1 MSRHPRLLAACV
13 LAGGLSGCDLAA
25 SYRAPS
31 MALPDG
37 YQGHGPWQVAHPSDT
52 MPRGPWWELYGNR
65 TLDQLERELPAN
77 PDLKAAA
84 ESFTQA
90 RDIAAEAESGLY
102 PQLGAGYSMS
112 ENRQSVNR
120 LFRSPTNFPL
130 EQSLV
135 SADLAASWEIDIWD
149 RITNAARARKRV
161 AQSVAADVASF
172 DLSLQ
177 AELADDYIALRGLDG
192 DARVYEQT
200 IGFYS
205 KAVSITQLRLAD
217 KIGSA
222 LDVGR
227 AQSQLASAQA
237 ALLDIIARRAL
248 LQHAIASLIGVPAS
262 SFSLPPQQDAIL
274 AEPAIPAGLPSALLQ
289 RRPDVAASERLMAA
303 ANASIGVAR
312 AAFYPNVSLG
322 ATAGFVAR
330 SFDLVS
336 LPNSMWSVGMS
347 LAEPLFQ
354 GGLRTAVLQQAK
366 SAYAQTRDGY
376 RATVLAA
383 DQDVEDQLSS
393 VRLLSQE
400 AARDQEAVAAA
411 ASVQNLALQLYTA
424 GADNYLSVV
433 VAQVTALTS
442 GITQVDTQTRALQA
456 SINLIRALGG
466 GWSTA
471 QLPTEKEIRPFDPLV
486 PG

>member
-1 MSRHPRLLAACV
+1 MRVPLLAACV
-13 LAGGLSGCDLAA
+13 IAGGLSGCDLAPA
-25 SYRAPS
+25 YHPPA
-31 MALPDG
+31 MALPDS
-37 YQGHGPWQVAHPSDT
+37 YQGSGPWHVARPADNV
-52 MPRGPWWELYGNR
+52 PRGPWWALYGNP
-65 TLDQLERELPAN
+65 TLDRLESELPQN
-77 PDLKAAA
+77 PDLKSAA

-161 AQSVAADVASF
+161 AQSVAADLASL

-192 DARVYEQT
+192 DSAVFRRS
-200 IGFYS
+200 IGFYGT
-205 KAVSITQLRLAD
+205 AVSITRLRQAD

-227 AQSQLASAQA
+227 ARSQLASAQA
-237 ALLDIIARRAL
+237 ALLDITARRAL
-248 LQHAIASLIGVPAS
+248 LEHAIASLIGVPAS
-262 SFSLPPQQDAIL
+262 GFSVPPQQDTAL
-274 AEPAIPAGLPSALLQ
+274 TEPAIPAGIPSALLQ
-289 RRPDVAASERLMAA
+289 RRPDVAAAERLMAA

-366 SAYAQTRDGY
+366 SAYAQTRDSY

-400 AARDQEAVAAA
+400 VARDQEAVTAA

-433 VAQVTALTS
+433 VAQVTALTR
-442 GITQVDTQTRALQA
+442 GITKVDTQTRQLQA
-456 SINLIRALGG
+456 SVNLIRALGG

-471 QLPTEKEIRPFDPLV
+471 QLPTAKQIRPFDPLV